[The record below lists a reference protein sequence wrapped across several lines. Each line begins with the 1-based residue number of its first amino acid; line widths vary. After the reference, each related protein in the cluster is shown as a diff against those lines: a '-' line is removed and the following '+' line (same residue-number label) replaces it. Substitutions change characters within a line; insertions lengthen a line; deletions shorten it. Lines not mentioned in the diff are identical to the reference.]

1 MRWIVVLALVA
12 GAFATS
18 VVPVGFGSLYHRRL
32 KRTNGR
38 RVDGTCKPRP
48 TGLPAPTSSMVMP
61 GLPTLLPTMSS
72 TPAAPA
78 PATSTRPSTPTTGP
92 APQVAGLLA
101 KVLPLGLGKSTN
113 SWTTVQNYGADSAY
127 PLADTGNT
135 LRPVRVLG
143 GLLPAVS
150 SAPDGKQSI
159 EVFFSKGSYAFMGTP
174 GGISFYAY
182 VMFLQ
187 LFFWAT
193 GLMFFLSYGPSDLT
207 RATELTFGYS
217 IMFEEG
223 FDFVR
228 GGKLPGLYGGDSDD
242 NAFGCSGG
250 RYDLGCFSTRFMWR
264 EDGAGELYTYLPKL
278 PANEALCSKA
288 SIPGRTI
295 CGEDYGTSFGRGSFY
310 FKAGQWNT
318 VAQRIKLN
326 TPGVANGELE

>member
-1 MRWIVVLALVA
+1 MRWLVVLALVVDV
-12 GAFATS
+12 FATS

-48 TGLPAPTSSMVMP
+48 TGLPAPTSSVAMP

-78 PATSTRPSTPTTGP
+78 TSTRPSTPTSAP

-182 VMFLQ
+182 
-187 LFFWAT
+187 
-193 GLMFFLSYGPSDLT
+193 GPSDLT
-207 RATELTFGYS
+207 HANELTFGYS
-217 IMFEEG
+217 IYFEAG

-228 GGKLPGLYGGDSDD
+228 GGKLPGLYGGDTDD
-242 NAFGCSGG
+242 NAFGCSEG

-264 EDGAGELYTYLPKL
+264 ADGAGELYTYLPKL

-288 SIPGRTI
+288 SIPGHTT